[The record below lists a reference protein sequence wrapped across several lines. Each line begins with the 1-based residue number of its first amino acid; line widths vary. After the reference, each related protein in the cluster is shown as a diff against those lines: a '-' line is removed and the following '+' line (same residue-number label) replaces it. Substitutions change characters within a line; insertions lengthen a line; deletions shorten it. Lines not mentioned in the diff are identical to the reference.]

1 MAGSRQAR
9 LVVLTEPGAD
19 RKDGMM
25 ADFQALFF
33 DMDGTLVDNSH
44 LMTAAFQKVFESFGY
59 PIQIDP
65 WRGSGC
71 TDYEVM
77 DKYLA
82 DYPLSD
88 EQKDELKEKIAAG
101 VRSVVIEKVR
111 KESLRALP
119 GTVDLIRELN
129 EAGIRPGLL
138 TGNMEAIVA
147 PKLEAAG
154 MKRSDFYYGGFGD
167 HSPNRPET
175 ARRALASASE
185 YFGHEIDPA
194 HSLIIGDTPNDI
206 ACARA
211 VNARVLAVATGSF
224 TAEELG
230 RYQPDFLL
238 PDLCDHT
245 AFFKILGIYP
255 LSR

>member
-1 MAGSRQAR
+1 MARFDAI
-9 LVVLTEPGAD
+9 
-19 RKDGMM
+19 
-25 ADFQALFF
+25 FF
-33 DMDGTLVDNSH
+33 DMDGTLVENSR
-44 LMTAAFQKVFESFGY
+44 LMPAAFQQGFAKYGY
-59 PIQIDP
+59 TISIDP

-88 EQKDELKEKIAAG
+88 AEKEELKDKIAAE
-101 VRSVVIEKVR
+101 VRSIVIEQVR
-111 KESLRALP
+111 RESLGALP
-119 GTVDLIRELN
+119 GVRELIQALN
-129 EAGIRPGLL
+129 EMGIQPGLL
-138 TGNMEAIVA
+138 TGNMEEIVE

-175 ARRALASASE
+175 ARRALISAAA

-194 HSLIIGDTPNDI
+194 HALIIGDTPNDI

-211 VNARVLAVATGSF
+211 VHADVLAVATGKFSIE
-224 TAEELG
+224 ALREH
-230 RYQPDFLL
+230 QPDYLL
-238 PDLCDHT
+238 PDLSSLSD
-245 AFFKILGIYP
+245 FLKIIEISP
-255 LSR
+255 IS